1 MNPNGKLSDLLQES
15 VGSMTSATLIQSKRS
30 GRLLKQAKKFI
41 TDLEFSIY
49 STLTGEQEVIDLTL
63 LFTKKRRFA
72 VFSSKLQKLKV
83 SSI

>member
-63 LFTKKRRFA
+63 LFTKKGRFA